1 MISMCF
7 PFPNITGLISE
18 QPIIY
23 VRYNELEEFYVKIRF
38 QCEHHTEEDTLND
51 TRSMCF
57 RLASH
62 IDTDNI
68 FFPNY

>member
-23 VRYNELEEFYVKIRF
+23 VRYNELEEFYVTIRF
-38 QCEHHTEEDTLND
+38 QCEPEHPYGGGY
-51 TRSMCF
+51 
-57 RLASH
+57 
-62 IDTDNI
+62 IK
-68 FFPNY
+68 